1 METPF
6 PGPRPL
12 SRRRFLAALAAS
24 GALAACSPG
33 DGDGAASSSS
43 RGGRSGTSATTT
55 SGRPLPTPDLP
66 IPPFTL
72 GVASGDPLDDRVI
85 LWTRLA
91 PEPFAGDGGMPPVD
105 VPVRW
110 EVATDEDFADVVA
123 EGEAVATP
131 GLGHS
136 VHVDADGLEPATDH
150 WYRFRVGDHVSPVG
164 RTRTLPAASSSPD
177 AFTIGVANCQ
187 DYGSGYYAA
196 YRHLV
201 QEDLDVVAF
210 LGDYIYERAGADSPE
225 QATELRRNYGPEA
238 VTLDQYRTRYA
249 QYKLDPDLQAAHH
262 AFPWIVLWDDHEV
275 ANNYASSV
283 GEKGEDPRAFDD
295 RRAAAYQA
303 WYEHLP
309 VRVDPPDGPGL
320 DIWRDFAVGDLAHLF
335 AIEVRQS
342 SDPIPCRDTSTLD
355 MGPGCDERG
364 EPGRSNLGDA
374 QEAWLFDGLRASDA
388 RWNLLVNPV
397 LMSGLDI
404 AEQGQDPQYY
414 LELWDG
420 FPEVRRRVVEVL
432 DEEDVSNPVVI
443 SGDYHAAFVGDLK
456 ADPWDPDAP
465 VVAPELLGSSIS
477 SVVFAK
483 DYTAKNP
490 QIRYFEPRNG
500 YLVCR
505 LTRDELVADFR
516 YVADVADAASPLG
529 PGATFVVTA
538 GSPRADRR

>member
-1 METPF
+1 MEPT
-6 PGPRPL
+6 GPRPL
-12 SRRRFLAALAAS
+12 SRRRFLAALAAT
-24 GALAACSPG
+24 GALAACSSD
-33 DGDGAASSSS
+33 DGDDGAPGATVA
-43 RGGRSGTSATTT
+43 GDPGRATTT
-55 SGRPLPTPDLP
+55 TGPPLPTPDLP
-66 IPPFTL
+66 VAPFTL

-91 PEPFAGDGGMPPVD
+91 PEPFAADGGMPDAD

-110 EVATDEDFADVVA
+110 EVATDGGFGDVVA

-131 GLGHS
+131 ALGHS
-136 VHVDADGLEPATDH
+136 VHVDATGLEPATTY
-150 WYRFRVGDHVSPVG
+150 WYRFIVGDHVSPVG
-164 RTRTLPAASSSPD
+164 RTRTLPASSSSPE

-210 LGDYIYERAGADSPE
+210 LGDYIYERAGVDTPE
-225 QATELRRNYGPEA
+225 EAIALRRNYGPEA
-238 VTLDQYRTRYA
+238 VTLDQYRARYA
-249 QYKLDPDLQAAHH
+249 LYKLDTDLQAAHH

-275 ANNYASSV
+275 ANNYAGPV
-283 GEKGEDPRAFDD
+283 GEKGEDPAEFDR

-309 VRVDPPDGPGL
+309 VRVDPPDGPDL
-320 DIWRDFAVGDLAHLF
+320 RIWRDFAVGDLAHLF
-335 AIEVRQS
+335 AIDVRQS
-342 SDPIPCRDTSTLD
+342 SDPIPCRATSTLD
-355 MGPGCDERG
+355 MGPGCAERDEP
-364 EPGRSNLGDA
+364 ERSNLGDE
-374 QEAWLFDGLRASDA
+374 QEAWLFDGLRASNA

-404 AEQGQDPQYY
+404 AEQGEDPAYY
-414 LELWDG
+414 LEVWDG
-420 FPEVRRRVVEVL
+420 FPEQRRRVVEVL

-443 SGDYHAAFVGDLK
+443 SGDYHAAFVADLK

-477 SVVFAK
+477 SLVFST
-483 DYTAKNP
+483 DHTARNP
-490 QIRYFEPRNG
+490 QIRYFDPRNG

-505 LTRDELVADFR
+505 LSRDELVADFR
-516 YVADVADAASPLG
+516 YVADVGDPDSPLA

-538 GSPRADRR
+538 GSPTAERR